1 MNSPLM
7 GPVGIFLSR
16 LKHPTLFKLAA
27 GLFLLDLLTPD
38 LIPFITFGLPVDEI
52 LMALV
57 TLGLASWK
65 SGRNAPDAAPAPSE
79 GDKKPGHIIEGESRP
94 VD

>member
-1 MNSPLM
+1 MSNPLM
-7 GPVGIFLSR
+7 GPVGVFLSR

-27 GLFLLDLLTPD
+27 AVFVLDLLTPD
-38 LIPFITFGLPVDEI
+38 LIPFLTFGLPVDEI

-65 SGRNAPDAAPAPSE
+65 SNRSVDPPKDPATPATDARV
-79 GDKKPGHIIEGESRP
+79 IEGESRP
-94 VD
+94 VE